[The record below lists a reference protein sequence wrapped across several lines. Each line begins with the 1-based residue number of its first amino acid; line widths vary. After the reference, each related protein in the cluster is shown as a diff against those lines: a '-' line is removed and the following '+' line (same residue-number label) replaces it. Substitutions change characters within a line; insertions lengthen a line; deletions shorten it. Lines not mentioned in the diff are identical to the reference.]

1 MSIVTI
7 FLVGC
12 LVSLLCFAFVVISA
26 VELQRAGKEADEQA
40 QRIATGSSNR

>member
-12 LVSLLCFAFVVISA
+12 LVSLLCVAFVVISA
-26 VELQRAGKEADEQA
+26 VELRQAGKEAEERA
-40 QRIATGSSNR
+40 QRMATASSR